1 MEDKMITQK
10 ELAERWSLAEATLE
24 RWRSI
29 GVGPHYV
36 KLMSRVR
43 YRLSDVEAFEAA
55 GLTTPTRLSR
65 TSQISALVQQ
75 SPLAKKQQQNAD
87 VFAKAL
93 GSLQAPSNT
102 CYGN

>member
-1 MEDKMITQK
+1 MITQK

-29 GVGPHYV
+29 GIGPHYV

-55 GLTTPTRLSR
+55 GLTTPARQSR
-65 TSQISALVQQ
+65 TSHISFLPQQ

-93 GSLQAPSNT
+93 SSLQAPSNT

>member
-1 MEDKMITQK
+1 MKLMNQK
-10 ELAERWSLAEATLE
+10 ELAERWSVAEATLE

-29 GVGPHYV
+29 GAGPPYL
-36 KLMSRVR
+36 KLVSQVR

-65 TSQISALVQQ
+65 TSQISVLPQQ
-75 SPLAKKQQQNAD
+75 SPLEKKQQQNAD

-93 GSLQAPSNT
+93 SSLQAPSNT

>member
-1 MEDKMITQK
+1 MKLMKQK
-10 ELAERWSLAEATLE
+10 ELAERWCVAEATLE

-29 GVGPHYV
+29 GAGPPYL
-36 KLMSRVR
+36 KLVSQVR

-55 GLTTPTRLSR
+55 GLTTPTCPSH
-65 TSQISALVQQ
+65 TSYISVLPQQ

-93 GSLQAPSNT
+93 SSLQAPSNT

>member
-1 MEDKMITQK
+1 MITQK

-29 GVGPHYV
+29 GIGPHYV

-43 YRLSDVEAFEAA
+43 YRLSDVEALEAA
-55 GLTTPTRLSR
+55 GLTTPARPSR
-65 TSQISALVQQ
+65 TSHISVLPQQ
-75 SPLAKKQQQNAD
+75 SPLRKKQQQNAD

-93 GSLQAPSNT
+93 SSLQAPSNT

>member
-36 KLMSRVR
+36 KLISRVR

-55 GLTTPTRLSR
+55 GLTTPARPSR
-65 TSQISALVQQ
+65 TSHISVPPQQ
-75 SPLAKKQQQNAD
+75 PPLAKKQQQNAD

-93 GSLQAPSNT
+93 SSLQAPSNT

>member
-29 GVGPHYV
+29 GVGPRHV

-43 YRLSDVEAFEAA
+43 YWLSDIEAFEAA
-55 GLTTPTRLSR
+55 GLTSSTTPLCPSHV
-65 TSQISALVQQ
+65 SAPPPQ
-75 SPLAKKQQQNAD
+75 SPLEKKQQRNAE
-87 VFAKAL
+87 VFAEAL
-93 GSLQAPSNT
+93 SNQQAPSNP
-102 CYGN
+102 CYEN

>member
-43 YRLSDVEAFEAA
+43 YRLSDVEAFEAV
-55 GLTTPTRLSR
+55 GLTTPTNPSR

-102 CYGN
+102 CYGK

>member
-29 GVGPHYV
+29 GIGPHYV

-55 GLTTPTRLSR
+55 GLTTPARPSR
-65 TSQISALVQQ
+65 TSHISVLPQQ

-93 GSLQAPSNT
+93 SSLQAPSNT

>member
-1 MEDKMITQK
+1 MKLMNQK
-10 ELAERWSLAEATLE
+10 ELAERWCIAEATLE

-29 GVGPHYV
+29 GAGPPYL
-36 KLMSRVR
+36 KLVSQVR

-55 GLTTPTRLSR
+55 GLTTPARPSR
-65 TSQISALVQQ
+65 TSHISVLPQQQ

-93 GSLQAPSNT
+93 SSLQAPSNT

>member
-1 MEDKMITQK
+1 MKLMNQK
-10 ELAERWSLAEATLE
+10 ELAERWCVAEATLE

-29 GVGPHYV
+29 GAGPPYL
-36 KLMSRVR
+36 KLVSQVR

-55 GLTTPTRLSR
+55 GLTTPARPSR
-65 TSQISALVQQ
+65 TSHISVLPQQSAL
-75 SPLAKKQQQNAD
+75 ATKQQQNAD

-93 GSLQAPSNT
+93 SSLQAPSNT

>member
-1 MEDKMITQK
+1 MKLMNQK
-10 ELAERWSLAEATLE
+10 ELAERWCVAEATLE

-29 GVGPHYV
+29 GAGPPYL
-36 KLMSRVR
+36 KLVSQVR

-55 GLTTPTRLSR
+55 GLITPLRPSCTSR
-65 TSQISALVQQ
+65 ISVLPPQ
-75 SPLAKKQQQNAD
+75 SPLAKKQQQNAE

-93 GSLQAPSNT
+93 GSLQAPSTT

>member
-55 GLTTPTRLSR
+55 GLTTPTCPSH
-65 TSQISALVQQ
+65 TSHISVLPQQ

-93 GSLQAPSNT
+93 SSLQAPSNT